1 MRIAIIGEYS
11 PQFELHQK
19 TNDALRHSAT
29 ALDSDIESDWISTS
43 ALSKQ
48 TKASYSAFWISPGSP
63 YRDMSATLDLIRF
76 CRTEGIP
83 CFGTSGGFQ
92 HMVIEYARNCLG
104 IADADHAEYDPY
116 ASRLIVSRLACS
128 LAGPEMEIT
137 LAPDSKMAKIYQKE
151 KALEQYYCNFGVNPT
166 FTQALS
172 GGVFRPAGSDAAGE
186 IRVVEISEHPFFI
199 GTLYVPQARSTPNQP
214 HSLVT
219 AFVYAAHKNKKAN
232 EPINLTTMPSALL
245 AFRLRS
251 SLGCQKQ
258 VVAGHRGR

>member
-11 PQFELHQK
+11 PQFEPHQK

-43 ALSKQ
+43 ALSEQ
-48 TKASYSAFWISPGSP
+48 IKASYSAFWIAPGSP
-63 YRDMSATLDLIRF
+63 YQDMPSTLDLIRF
-76 CRTEGIP
+76 CRTESIP
-83 CFGTSGGFQ
+83 CFGTCGGFQ

-128 LAGPEMEIT
+128 LVGREMQIT
-137 LAPDSKMAKIYQKE
+137 LAPGSKTAQIYQKE

-172 GGVFRPAGSDAAGE
+172 GGIFRPVGSDAEGE
-186 IRVVEISEHPFFI
+186 IRVMEISEHPFFI
-199 GTLYVPQARSTPNQP
+199 GTLYVPQARSTPDQP
-214 HSLVT
+214 HPLVT
-219 AFVYAAHKNKKAN
+219 AFIDAAQRNKNSSTSRCSEHSTCETLAANATKAPHS
-232 EPINLTTMPSALL
+232 ECS
-245 AFRLRS
+245 
-251 SLGCQKQ
+251 
-258 VVAGHRGR
+258 